1 CGLRL
6 RDFGCEPDVPNRQTA
21 GLCGSPGPHR
31 HGGQRRLASVG
42 TQAGSVAGGQRGM
55 SAQPLLE
62 LRNAGRSFRTPDG
75 RDLVVLRDV
84 NLAVNEGEFVSLV
97 GASGCGKST
106 LLRIIHGLIP
116 LTTGEIRVHGQ
127 VVQGPGRDRA
137 MVFQQD
143 SLLPWR
149 TVIDNVAY
157 GLLLAKVPK
166 DEAYHRAQQF
176 VDMVGLRGFE
186 HYYPHQISGGMRQR
200 TNVARALAVNPK
212 VLLMDEPF
220 AALDAQTREVMQR
233 ELLRIWQT
241 EKKTV
246 LFVTHQ
252 IDEAVF
258 LSDRVIVLGARP
270 GTVRADI
277 RIDLPQPRELTIK
290 RSARFAELVDEIWAL
305 VERDVVAAMS
315 VTK

>member
-1 CGLRL
+1 RFS
-6 RDFGCEPDVPNRQTA
+6 RDWSSDV
-21 GLCGSPGPHR
+21 CS
-31 HGGQRRLASVG
+31 S
-42 TQAGSVAGGQRGM
+42 
-55 SAQPLLE
+55 
-62 LRNAGRSFRTPDG
+62 
-75 RDLVVLRDV
+75 DL
-84 NLAVNEGEFVSLV
+84 
-97 GASGCGKST
+97 
-106 LLRIIHGLIP
+106 
-116 LTTGEIRVHGQ
+116 
-127 VVQGPGRDRA
+127 
-137 MVFQQD
+137 
-143 SLLPWR
+143 
-149 TVIDNVAY
+149 
-157 GLLLAKVPK
+157 
-166 DEAYHRAQQF
+166 
-176 VDMVGLRGFE
+176 

-277 RIDLPQPRELTIK
+277 RIDLPRPRELTIK

>member
-1 CGLRL
+1 
-6 RDFGCEPDVPNRQTA
+6 
-21 GLCGSPGPHR
+21 
-31 HGGQRRLASVG
+31 
-42 TQAGSVAGGQRGM
+42 M

-166 DEAYHRAQQF
+166 DEAYPRAQQF

-277 RIDLPQPRELTIK
+277 RIDLPRPRELTIK

>member
-1 CGLRL
+1 
-6 RDFGCEPDVPNRQTA
+6 
-21 GLCGSPGPHR
+21 
-31 HGGQRRLASVG
+31 
-42 TQAGSVAGGQRGM
+42 M

-75 RDLVVLRDV
+75 RYLVVLRDV

-277 RIDLPQPRELTIK
+277 RIDLPRPRELTIK